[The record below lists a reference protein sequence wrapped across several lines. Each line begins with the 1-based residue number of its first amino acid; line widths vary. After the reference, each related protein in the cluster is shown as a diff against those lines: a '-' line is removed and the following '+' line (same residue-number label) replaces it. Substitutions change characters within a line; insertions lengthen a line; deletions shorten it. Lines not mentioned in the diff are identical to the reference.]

1 VPAVV
6 VPVTVWALCC
16 PFGEQGQFRP
26 SVVDR
31 WHAAVQRRRVAWEL
45 RGLPGEAEADRHYR
59 LASDRLDWLRLQ
71 SQLADEWAVPW
82 WRERMAE
89 QHAGHLLPW
98 SVLAG
103 ARCHDAP
110 WPGRRYNACRLRFL
124 LGEDAWHARRMPGP
138 WP

>member
-31 WHAAVQRRRVAWEL
+31 WHAAV
-45 RGLPGEAEADRHYR
+45 
-59 LASDRLDWLRLQ
+59 
-71 SQLADEWAVPW
+71 
-82 WRERMAE
+82 